1 MCPSRRRAARRSRH
15 PSAAAARLPPV
26 HRGVADRAD
35 PRRRADRR
43 RLPRHAARRGLVLG
57 RGDRRLPDLLPSS
70 DQHVARP
77 AVRGP
82 ARARADALLRRR
94 PHEGAV
100 EAAASDSA
108 SVHLRGAE
116 GVGHREH
123 RRRDHRRAAVG
134 DPGRPRRQDPRVQ
147 PVLRARPDPALGD
160 EPDRSAARHL
170 LLPRCGRRRTRR
182 RAARP
187 GELGMSVVKVEGISK
202 EFRGGTVAL
211 RDVGLEIE
219 AGEFVSLIGPSGC
232 GKSTLLRILGDL
244 IEPTRGTV
252 ALNGKTARQARR
264 DRDYGIVFQDP
275 VLYDWRTVAKNIGL
289 PLELAGWSRQ
299 KRTDRVK
306 EMLAL
311 VELSSFERHHPWQL
325 SGGMQQRVSIARALS
340 FDPALLLMDEPFG
353 ALDEMTRERLNMELL
368 RIWERSGSTIV
379 FVTHSI
385 AEAVFLSTRVVVMSA
400 RPGRIAALVEI
411 DLPQPRTAA
420 TREDPHFFE
429 LVTEVRE
436 ALHLGHDMERAPA

>member
-1 MCPSRRRAARRSRH
+1 
-15 PSAAAARLPPV
+15 
-26 HRGVADRAD
+26 
-35 PRRRADRR
+35 
-43 RLPRHAARRGLVLG
+43 
-57 RGDRRLPDLLPSS
+57 
-70 DQHVARP
+70 
-77 AVRGP
+77 
-82 ARARADALLRRR
+82 
-94 PHEGAV
+94 
-100 EAAASDSA
+100 
-108 SVHLRGAE
+108 
-116 GVGHREH
+116 
-123 RRRDHRRAAVG
+123 
-134 DPGRPRRQDPRVQ
+134 
-147 PVLRARPDPALGD
+147 
-160 EPDRSAARHL
+160 
-170 LLPRCGRRRTRR
+170 
-182 RAARP
+182 
-187 GELGMSVVKVEGISK
+187 MSVVKVEGISK

-252 ALNGKTARQARR
+252 AVNGKTARQARR

-368 RIWERSGSTIV
+368 RIWERSSCTIV

-385 AEAVFLSTRVVVMSA
+385 AEAVFLSTRVVVMSP
-400 RPGRIAALVEI
+400 RPGRISDIVAI

-420 TREDPHFFE
+420 TREEPRFFE
-429 LVTEVRE
+429 LVTQVRE
-436 ALHLGHDMERAPA
+436 ALHLGADIEARRPTEARA